1 MMNTVPWSPSLWPA
15 AACAEALAQLGFAPV
30 AGGYQRGEFRLTLG
44 PHWCALEAPCANP
57 GDDLLGDLSQPGLWK
72 HCRADEQPRRV
83 FALPAA
89 LVRGA
94 PPSDVGDESAPS
106 VLQRCARWALQT
118 ADPFSALDWQAPAR
132 AVVES
137 WFAPEQL
144 TVVAGALV
152 RQGELISE
160 AHRLALRF
168 PIVPHLAPGLPPARL
183 AWLRALLEE
192 GQSQWHLA
200 RVGCVPDEAGDCVVA
215 EVNLTG
221 APPEITEDLFVTSL
235 EALRCV
241 LQWLGPP
248 VDWLADVTVS
258 SELLASFPNDEPNK
272 GAT

>member
-1 MMNTVPWSPSLWPA
+1 MNTVPWSPSLWPA

-118 ADPFSALDWQAPAR
+118 AGPFSVLDWQAPAR
-132 AVVES
+132 DVVES

-152 RQGELISE
+152 RQGELSPKRTDSRSVFRSCRIWRPACRRRGSPGC
-160 AHRLALRF
+160 ARCSKRAKANGTWRAWASSPKKLAT
-168 PIVPHLAPGLPPARL
+168 
-183 AWLRALLEE
+183 AW
-192 GQSQWHLA
+192 S
-200 RVGCVPDEAGDCVVA
+200 PKS
-215 EVNLTG
+215 T
-221 APPEITEDLFVTSL
+221 
-235 EALRCV
+235 
-241 LQWLGPP
+241 
-248 VDWLADVTVS
+248 
-258 SELLASFPNDEPNK
+258 
-272 GAT
+272 